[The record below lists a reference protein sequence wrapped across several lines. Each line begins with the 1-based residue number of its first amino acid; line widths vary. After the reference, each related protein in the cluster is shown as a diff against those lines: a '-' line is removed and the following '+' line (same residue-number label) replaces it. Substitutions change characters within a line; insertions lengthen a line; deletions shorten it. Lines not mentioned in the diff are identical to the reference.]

1 MLKTCM
7 KTPITSLLLLAI
19 TNTFLSGA
27 PLPGQTLISDSTV
40 QKDVTSDLF
49 VAEKA
54 LAGSCKKSR
63 IVDTRITRP
72 PKTLGV
78 EKGTGLAVAQWTER
92 WTIDRCGKKVFYTI
106 HFDMRGSAGTVYNIE
121 APLK

>member
-1 MLKTCM
+1 M
-7 KTPITSLLLLAI
+7 KTPLIVLLLIAI
-19 TNTFLSGA
+19 ANAFVSGA

-54 LAGSCKKSR
+54 LAGNCKKSR
-63 IVDTRITRP
+63 IVDTKITHP
-72 PKTLGV
+72 PKTLGQ

-92 WTIDRCGKKVFYTI
+92 WTLDRCGKRVSYTI
-106 HFDMRGSAGTVYNIE
+106 HFDMRGSAGTMFKIE
-121 APLK
+121 APRN